1 MTSGYPIAQNLLNAL
16 SSSELT
22 LEEASRI
29 CQLANIR
36 IFEPDDTVLHLDQDF
51 NCFYLI
57 LDGEVAIRLR
67 RRKIKNYRP
76 GDLFGE
82 VGIFSEYRFG
92 YAQALSKT
100 TIAVFDR
107 DKVLNPKHLDYT
119 LINKLIVGL
128 TKKMINYFHDEV
140 KDSARNLIDNG
151 ESQTV
156 EFKAHADDGTMRE
169 AIVRSLAAFMNAN
182 GGTVLVGVRDDGSIE
197 GIPHKGKNLL
207 SLLDKFDKDINSLI
221 KSRLNPFLSDL
232 VECSL
237 DFVEN
242 RPIFRIDCQAA
253 QAPVFFSIPR
263 SAQKTE
269 DQDLK
274 ELFIV
279 RTGRSNSKIKK
290 ISDVMAYV
298 KKRFG
303 ILQSL

>member
-16 SSSELT
+16 PSNELN
-22 LEEASRI
+22 LEEATKI
-29 CQLANIR
+29 CQLSNIR
-36 IFEPDDTVLHLDQDF
+36 TFDQEETVLHLDQDF

-67 RRKIKNYRP
+67 RRKIKNYGP

-107 DKVLNPKHLDYT
+107 DKVLNPEYLDHA

-140 KDSARNLIDNG
+140 KDSAKNLITNG

-156 EFKAHADDGTMRE
+156 EFKAHADDSTMRE
-169 AIVRSLAAFMNAN
+169 AIVRSLAAFMNAS
-182 GGTVLVGVRDDGSIE
+182 GGTVLVGVRDDGTIA
-197 GIPHKGKNLL
+197 GIPHNGKNLL
-207 SLLDKFDKDINSLI
+207 NLLDKFDKDINSKI
-221 KSRLNPFLSDL
+221 KDRLNPFLSDL

-253 QAPVFFSIPR
+253 QAPVFFNIPI
-263 SAQKTE
+263 SAQQTE
-269 DQDLK
+269 DQDVK
-274 ELFIV
+274 ELFLV

-298 KKRFG
+298 SKRFG